1 MTNVEKLD
9 ELRILAH
16 VRKSMWFNDEHNT
29 YLSRDIVLFR
39 PICSNGL
46 IVPDAPI
53 KDTESSKRLLKEMG
67 EMVKNKL

>member
-1 MTNVEKLD
+1 MTKGQKF
-9 ELRILAH
+9 RQ
-16 VRKSMWFNDEHNT
+16 SMWFNDEHDT
-29 YLSRDIVLFR
+29 YRNGINKHLSRDIVLCR

-67 EMVKNKL
+67 EMDKNKL